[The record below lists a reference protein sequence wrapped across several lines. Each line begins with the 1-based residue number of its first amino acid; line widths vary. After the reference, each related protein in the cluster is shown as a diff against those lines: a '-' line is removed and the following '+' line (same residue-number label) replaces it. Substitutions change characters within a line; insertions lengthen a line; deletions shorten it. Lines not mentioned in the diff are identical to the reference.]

1 VSLFD
6 RFRTPKVPAEEGRQL
21 VSNGAVLLDVRES
34 AEWNAGH
41 APQAT
46 HLPLSR
52 LAEVGRKVPAGKK
65 VVVVC
70 RSGNRS
76 AHVTK
81 ALINQGYDAVNLR
94 GGMHAW
100 HSAGGQLVDR
110 KGRPGVVA

>member
-1 VSLFD
+1 M
-6 RFRTPKVPAEEGRQL
+6 
-21 VSNGAVLLDVRES
+21 
-34 AEWNAGH
+34 
-41 APQAT
+41 
-46 HLPLSR
+46 
-52 LAEVGRKVPAGKK
+52 
-65 VVVVC
+65 VC

-100 HSAGGQLVDR
+100 HSAGGQVVDR